1 MPNINEMMPSTS
13 KFLASTDIGTPDDP
27 PVCVTMRSV
36 SMDTVG
42 QGADAQ
48 VKPILAL
55 DEFEKG
61 LALNKTNGE
70 MIAAFYGV
78 ETDNWTGKRI
88 ALYTTFVEFQGKA
101 VQAIRIHSETTSR
114 LKSEAAQ
121 PNAQQAAQ
129 QFQAPNPPMTDPAD
143 PGF

>member
-13 KFLASTDIGTPDDP
+13 KFLASADIGTPDDP
-27 PVCVTMRSV
+27 PVPVTIQSV
-36 SMDTVG
+36 HMDTVG

-48 VKPILAL
+48 QKPIVTFA
-55 DEFEKG
+55 EFDKG

-70 MIAAFYGV
+70 MIAAFHGV
-78 ETDNWTGKRI
+78 ETDNWTGKRV

-101 VQAIRIHSETTSR
+101 VQAIRIHSEATSR
-114 LKSEAAQ
+114 LKAETV
-121 PNAQQAAQ
+121 QQAAQ
-129 QFQAPNPPMTDPAD
+129 DFQAPAAPMTDPAD